1 MNHSSELKNLYKKL
15 NTRLQYSKKKSENDP
30 ANFYNLPI
38 ILKIIFG
45 IPILGVLVTL
55 LSALTITSDPIVIII
70 ILAVCFYF
78 FWVVWWIVLKP
89 ILMEI
94 YFSNLANINQLL
106 NTNNRSIENTPLILK
121 KIETIIHLYKYKF
134 YHFLDPKT
142 IPLELQYFILL
153 LTDLRSD
160 LSIRLAEQQSTLES
174 AKSEVE
180 KNITWTTELN
190 QVSELQLAR
199 LNRQI
204 EKFEELQRVLVKV

>member
-1 MNHSSELKNLYKKL
+1 
-15 NTRLQYSKKKSENDP
+15 
-30 ANFYNLPI
+30 
-38 ILKIIFG
+38 
-45 IPILGVLVTL
+45 
-55 LSALTITSDPIVIII
+55 
-70 ILAVCFYF
+70 
-78 FWVVWWIVLKP
+78 
-89 ILMEI
+89 MEI

-142 IPLELQYFILL
+142 IRLELQYFILL

-190 QVSELQLAR
+190 QVSELQRAR
-199 LNRQI
+199 LDRQI
-204 EKFEELQRVLVKV
+204 EQFEELQRVLVKI